1 MSGTRNTLGDLNNIL
16 FEQMER
22 LNDIDLTKESSEDE
36 VFRDEVVRAKAISDV
51 ADKVINTASLVLE
64 GQKLISNS
72 MNADAKLPRML
83 ESK

>member
-22 LNDIDLTKESSEDE
+22 LNDIDLTKEFSEDE